1 MNAFEEQLRASLQ
14 RKDPSEGFAD
24 RVLLRVRQKRRW
36 GGMQP
41 RRWLAAA
48 ALLFVTSG
56 SLLYWQREQRI
67 QAEGERARA
76 ELVQALQISS
86 EKLNLALKKLNHVN
100 ENKEKS

>member
-1 MNAFEEQLRASLQ
+1 MNTFEEQLRAALQ
-14 RKDPSEGFAD
+14 RKDPPEGFAD
-24 RVLLRVRQKRRW
+24 RVLLRVQRKRRW
-36 GGMQP
+36 GSQPP

-48 ALLFVTSG
+48 ALLFITSG
-56 SLLYWQREQRI
+56 SLFYWRREQRI

-86 EKLNLALKKLNHVN
+86 EKLNLALKRLNHVN